1 MTEEERAALA
11 TDPKKCAVPMTGSRV
26 DSAMS
31 APAQARSI
39 PLLLVELGAGAMS
52 TPVPV

>member
-1 MTEEERAALA
+1 MTDEVRAALA
-11 TDPKKCAVPMTGSRV
+11 TDPKNAGPMTSSRL

-39 PLLLVELGAGAMS
+39 PMLLVELGAGAMS

>member
-1 MTEEERAALA
+1 MTEEERAAQA
-11 TDPKKCAVPMTGSRV
+11 TDPKNAGPMTGSRL

-31 APAQARSI
+31 APAHARSI

-52 TPVPV
+52 TPMPV